1 MKTRIFGGSDLGS
14 SCSLTAAVVASRGQ
28 KQVNFN
34 IMIRSHRQAGCIRKW
49 PKFRHKWSQSSLP
62 ISVSSLL
69 QPVRCCVSCQFVY
82 LSRVLMTSSFSITI
96 LLLWKTNYSVTC
108 LNNLYQELAHIFS
121 LVSAGIK
128 FIIISQSSDAERDS
142 EDICFEKSS
151 FWMALSLNPL
161 TKFHEFYV

>member
-1 MKTRIFGGSDLGS
+1 MKTRISGGSDLGS
-14 SCSLTAAVVASRGQ
+14 SCSLPAAVVASRGQ

-82 LSRVLMTSSFSITI
+82 LSTVLTTSSFSITI
-96 LLLWKTNYSVTC
+96 LFLWNKINSITC
-108 LNNLYQELAHIFS
+108 LNNLNKELALIFS
-121 LVSAGIK
+121 LVSVVIK
-128 FIIISQSSDAERDS
+128 SIAFGQSSDAERDFK
-142 EDICFEKSS
+142 DICFDKSS
-151 FWMALSLNPL
+151 FEYHSASTP
-161 TKFHEFYV
+161 

>member
-1 MKTRIFGGSDLGS
+1 MKTRISGGSDLGS
-14 SCSLTAAVVASRGQ
+14 SCSLPAVVVASRGQ

-69 QPVRCCVSCQFVY
+69 QPVRCCVSCQFIY
-82 LSRVLMTSSFSITI
+82 LSRVLRTSSFSITI
-96 LLLWKTNYSVTC
+96 LLLWNKINRITC
-108 LNNLYQELAHIFS
+108 LNNLNKELAHIFS

-128 FIIISQSSDAERDS
+128 FIIIGQSSDAKRDS
-142 EDICFEKSS
+142 KDTCFDKSA